1 MEGLVWHCEDGT
13 LIKVRAVWPER
24 DDAVPPAFRCSGAA
38 TLQVHRH
45 HLGLRWPDGAT
56 RLGDSPLVVRVGA
69 ALDEHGGSEDLF
81 ACFSRINGQIF
92 SRLRDIDF
100 DP

>member
-1 MEGLVWHCEDGT
+1 MALRGRHAHQGKGSVSNARRCCS
-13 LIKVRAVWPER
+13 KCS
-24 DDAVPPAFRCSGAA
+24 FRCSGAA

-56 RLGDSPLVVRVGA
+56 RLGERPLVVRVDA

-92 SRLRDIDF
+92 SRLRDVEF